1 MKFEQHQLHSG
12 EVITIPIPV
21 RYSDCVELIRSDYYR
36 YCDRKASL
44 MKMFLKTLV
53 SPPFALTFW
62 LRLAQIKGF
71 LYLPAKIIHRH
82 YSQKFGFQIYPS
94 MKVGYGFCLQHSICV
109 VINHA
114 TVIGNNVNVS
124 QFTQIGSSKAHAAI
138 IGDNVSLSPMISL
151 VNDVHIGSNSTVGT
165 GAVVT
170 HDVPKNATVVGV
182 PAKVL
187 HYNNPGHFVGSRW
200 PLSKND
206 E

>member
-1 MKFEQHQLHSG
+1 MNFEQHQLHSG
-12 EVITIPIPV
+12 EVITIPIPI

-36 YCDRKASL
+36 YYGKTESL

-53 SPPFALTFW
+53 LPPFALTFW
-62 LRLAQIKGF
+62 LRLAQIRGF
-71 LYLPAKIIHRH
+71 WYWSAKIIHRH
-82 YSQKFGFQIYPS
+82 YSQKFGFQIYPN

-109 VINHA
+109 VINPA
-114 TVIGNNVNVS
+114 TIIGNNVNVS
-124 QFTQIGSSKAHAAI
+124 QFTQIGSSRENAAI

-151 VNDVHIGSNSTVGT
+151 VNDVHIGSNSTIGT

-170 HDVPKNATVVGV
+170 HDVPENATVAGV

-200 PLSKND
+200 PLPKND